1 MNLERDE
8 IRRKGKA
15 RINKF
20 TASLTT
26 FIIDSLQGSTAKLRI
41 CCRSKQWWIDALKIK
56 LTESRKAKRQAK
68 KYSNTETQV
77 KAKKCGGNFFNAI
90 SKVKHKCCN
99 DFLSYGN
106 SNHAQLLLN

>member
-41 CCRSKQWWIDALKIK
+41 C
-56 LTESRKAKRQAK
+56 
-68 KYSNTETQV
+68 
-77 KAKKCGGNFFNAI
+77 
-90 SKVKHKCCN
+90 
-99 DFLSYGN
+99 
-106 SNHAQLLLN
+106 